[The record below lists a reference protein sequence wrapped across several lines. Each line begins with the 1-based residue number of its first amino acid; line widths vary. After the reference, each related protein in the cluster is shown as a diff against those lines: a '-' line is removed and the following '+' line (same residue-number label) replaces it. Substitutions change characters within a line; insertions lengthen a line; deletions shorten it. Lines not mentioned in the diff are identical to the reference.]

1 MESIYYLIVKHYNR
15 YKLMLKPI
23 NHEEEFAERALKFK
37 SMSDQELCDDYQSV
51 FASPGIVGSKFR
63 YLSQL
68 NDVIESRG
76 LPSPRQHVSLSKTLH
91 YGK

>member
-1 MESIYYLIVKHYNR
+1 YT
-15 YKLMLKPI
+15 
-23 NHEEEFAERALKFK
+23 ERAQLFA
-37 SMSDQELCDDYQSV
+37 SMSDQELLEDYNRV
-51 FASPGIVGSKFR
+51 HASPGIVASKFR

-76 LPSPRQHVSLSKTLH
+76 LSSPKQHVSLKKSLN